1 MTKKVAVIGG
11 GIVGCITSFFL
22 IKEGYEVTLV
32 DQTAIGQEAS
42 WAGAGI
48 LSPILPWN
56 YQDSV
61 NDLCF
66 GSAHFYHQLSEIL
79 KNKLPFSIYQ
89 NCNNPRCGGGVEV
102 EMIYKDGDSVVLE
115 YRDPH
120 GKYVADVAVIN
131 SEKSRIIFEIKNT
144 HRTTTVRPEPWFE
157 FNARECF
164 EEDQIVFTCVRN
176 NKECIRCKAL
186 KEDWIN
192 NVPSMKPYFR
202 DRHNAWK
209 SLGAAK
215 AHLTRMGKMGYRVSD
230 FAVASNE
237 DFGKIEQQ
245 VEKVNL
251 MTGKKFMQSV
261 NTPRACDP
269 SSELYWSM

>member
-1 MTKKVAVIGG
+1 MELGALDDVGEYCRPSLASKDILYRCVDCGDRVIFRKGS
-11 GIVGCITSFFL
+11 IRRPHFAHWSKRECTY
-22 IKEGYEVTLV
+22 YEHPNESQIHK
-32 DQTAIGQEAS
+32 DAK
-42 WAGAGI
+42 
-48 LSPILPWN
+48 
-56 YQDSV
+56 YR
-61 NDLCF
+61 
-66 GSAHFYHQLSEIL
+66 LSEIL

-209 SLGAAK
+209 QSSPCLICK
-215 AHLTRMGKMGYRVSD
+215 REKYNPIWSRGYRTLCGICLETDYDILKS
-230 FAVASNE
+230 
-237 DFGKIEQQ
+237 
-245 VEKVNL
+245 
-251 MTGKKFMQSV
+251 KFSLKGGW
-261 NTPRACDP
+261 AG
-269 SSELYWSM
+269 S